1 MQDLGRGFCFG
12 CWTTKG
18 GLQSVCGKCR
28 VGACQKCRA
37 LWADKRKHG
46 ATTDEA
52 GLMVNQSNICFC
64 GGHLTPRGAA
74 AYDRKVG
81 CAPYAETFLFTCL
94 CSHATSFSFF
104 YLLICLSCMHLCI
117 DVHSYSICC
126 SFGFESCTR
135 SPTPQS
141 YSPTLL
147 THPTTHSL
155 SHSLTH

>member
-1 MQDLGRGFCFG
+1 MWSGVQDLGRGFCVG

-37 LWADKRKHG
+37 LWEEKRKYG

-81 CAPYAETFLFTCL
+81 CALNAE
-94 CSHATSFSFF
+94 SISFS
-104 YLLICLSCMHLCI
+104 
-117 DVHSYSICC
+117 
-126 SFGFESCTR
+126 
-135 SPTPQS
+135 
-141 YSPTLL
+141 
-147 THPTTHSL
+147 
-155 SHSLTH
+155 

>member
-1 MQDLGRGFCFG
+1 MFQLLLTVGHCWISHTCVPAQDLGRGFCFG

-37 LWADKRKHG
+37 LWEDKRKHG
-46 ATTDEA
+46 ATVDES

-81 CAPYAETFLFTCL
+81 SVCVCV
-94 CSHATSFSFF
+94 C
-104 YLLICLSCMHLCI
+104 
-117 DVHSYSICC
+117 
-126 SFGFESCTR
+126 
-135 SPTPQS
+135 
-141 YSPTLL
+141 
-147 THPTTHSL
+147 
-155 SHSLTH
+155 